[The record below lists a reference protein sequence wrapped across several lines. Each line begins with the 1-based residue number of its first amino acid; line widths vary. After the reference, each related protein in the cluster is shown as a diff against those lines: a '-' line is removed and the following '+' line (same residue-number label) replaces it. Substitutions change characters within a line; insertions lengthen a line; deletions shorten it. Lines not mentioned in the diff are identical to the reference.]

1 MNSFYIYKERNVSK
15 WTVAILATFGKDV
28 LVKTPEFSRSLFSL
42 SWFWLNKESDKIAQ
56 ETLHFALRVLVKE
69 SFEITLGV

>member
-1 MNSFYIYKERNVSK
+1 MNSFYFYTERNVSK
-15 WTVAILATFGKDV
+15 WTVAILATFGQDV

-56 ETLHFALRVLVKE
+56 ETLLFALRVCW
-69 SFEITLGV
+69 